1 MNEQMDLYNKLIKGE
16 VSSMVIYKPVEDDSR
31 IKDVCNYLDGKG
43 VGYTLNEINHYKY
56 GKGIE
61 VKVVDNVQI
70 DYTDTKPTKEEIR
83 LLNRIDIKQVDD
95 YYYFM
100 TPKQMDD
107 IRFDLIK
114 HLRPNV
120 DLTVS
125 YSQGLVIIK

>member
-16 VSSMVIYKPVEDDSR
+16 LSSMVIYKLVEDDGR

-43 VGYTLNEINHYKY
+43 VGYVLNEINHYKY

-61 VKVVDNVQI
+61 IKVGGKQAV
-70 DYTDTKPTKEEIR
+70 DYTDAKPTKEEIK
-83 LLNRIDIKQVDD
+83 LLNRIDIKQVED

-114 HLRPNV
+114 HMRPNAE
-120 DLTVS
+120 LTVS
-125 YSQGLVIIK
+125 YNQGLVIIK

>member
-1 MNEQMDLYNKLIKGE
+1 MNEQLDLYNQLIKGE
-16 VSSMVIYKPVEDDSR
+16 LSSMVIYRLVEDDSR
-31 IKDVCNYLDGKG
+31 IKDVCNYLDGKR
-43 VGYTLNEINHYKY
+43 VAYSLTEINHYKY

-70 DYTDTKPTKEEIR
+70 DYTDAKPTKEEIK
-83 LLNRIDIKQVDD
+83 LLNRIDIKQVED

-100 TPKQMDD
+100 TPKQMDN

-114 HLRPNV
+114 HLRPSV

>member
-1 MNEQMDLYNKLIKGE
+1 MNEQMELYNKLIQGE
-16 VSSMVIYKPVEDDSR
+16 VSSMVICKPVEDDSR

-61 VKVVDNVQI
+61 VKLSGKQAV
-70 DYTDTKPTKEEIR
+70 DYTDVELTKEEVK
-83 LLNRIDIKQVDD
+83 LLNRIDIKQVED

>member
-16 VSSMVIYKPVEDDSR
+16 VSSMVIYKLVEDDSR
-31 IKDVCNYLDGKG
+31 IKDVCNYLDGRG
-43 VGYTLNEINHYKY
+43 VGYVLNEINHYKY

-61 VKVVDNVQI
+61 VKVVDNAQI
-70 DYTDTKPTKEEIR
+70 DYTDAKPTKEEIK

-100 TPKQMDD
+100 TPKQFDD